1 MTRFKSSKTSSKTS
15 NAPKRTP
22 NEIGDEYEA
31 KAEGLLRGTRVKAS
45 GAGRF
50 LKSDVGDLGRRIW
63 SVKGTDKDR
72 ITVTQAMLTEAQ
84 RAAHGTQG
92 RGDGSRWGM
101 IIGINGKCY
110 AVIELE
116 DHVEQAKAPSSERH
130 IPSTKGEARRAALR
144 RT

>member
-1 MTRFKSSKTSSKTS
+1 VTRM
-15 NAPKRTP
+15 P
-22 NEIGDEYEA
+22 NEIGEEYEVRA
-31 KAEGLLRGTRVKAS
+31 AAIVRGIRVKAS

-72 ITVTQAMLTEAQ
+72 ITITSAMLTDAR

-101 IIGINGKCY
+101 ILGLDDKCY
-110 AVIELE
+110 ALVELE
-116 DHVEQAKAPSSERH
+116 DWVESQQEPSEARL
-130 IPSTKGEARRAALR
+130 PSTKGEQRRAALR
-144 RT
+144 R

>member
-1 MTRFKSSKTSSKTS
+1 MTRLKSSKTSFETS
-15 NAPKRTP
+15 RTP
-22 NEIGDEYEA
+22 NEIGDEYESRA
-31 KAEGLLRGTRVKAS
+31 AAILKGVRVKAS

-72 ITVTQAMLTEAQ
+72 ITVTQAMLTEAR

-101 IIGINGKCY
+101 VIGINGKCY
-110 AVIELE
+110 ALIELE
-116 DHVEQAKAPSSERH
+116 DHVQQATAPASERR
-130 IPSTKGEARRAALR
+130 IQPTKGEARRAALR

>member
-1 MTRFKSSKTSSKTS
+1 LMT
-15 NAPKRTP
+15 RTP
-22 NEIGDEYEA
+22 NEIGNEYERLA
-31 KAEGLLRGTRVKAS
+31 TGLLSGIRVKAS

-72 ITVTQAMLTEAQ
+72 ITITESMLTDAR

-101 IIGINGKCY
+101 ILGIGGKCY
-110 AVIELE
+110 ALIELE
-116 DHVEQAKAPSSERH
+116 DHVEQATAPAEERRL
-130 IPSTKGEARRAALR
+130 PQTRGEARRQALR